1 MEINSYGS
9 SMGKIMPGTFVPDI
23 SPAGPK
29 SEPLGDDGLGGDA
42 VGGVGSA
49 AGSFKDTVKSFLDDV
64 NDKQI
69 TADQKSQDLALGK
82 SNDLEGTI
90 KSVEEAGLSM
100 QFTLAIRN
108 KLLDA
113 YTEIQR
119 MQV

>member
-1 MEINSYGS
+1 MDINPYGS
-9 SMGKIMPGTFVPDI
+9 AMDKIVPGSFVPDI
-23 SPAGPK
+23 APAAPK
-29 SEPLGDDGLGGDA
+29 SEPLDNGDA

-49 AGSFKDTVKSFLDDV
+49 TGSFKDTLSSFLNDV
-64 NDKQI
+64 NDKQV

-82 SNDLEGTI
+82 TNDLEGVV

-108 KLLDA
+108 KLMDA

>member
-1 MEINSYGS
+1 MDINAFGS
-9 SMGKIMPGTFVPDI
+9 AIKSVVPGTFVPDM

-29 SEPLGDDGLGGDA
+29 SEPLGDDAA

-49 AGSFKDTVKSFLDDV
+49 TGSFKDTLNSFLTDV

-82 SNDLEGTI
+82 TNDLEGVV

-113 YTEIQR
+113 YTEIER
-119 MQV
+119 MQI